1 MSVPIAAR
9 VDTARDAP
17 LLWVMSTCR
26 NVAPFAVVMIAAL
39 FLAGC
44 VIVPAQQYA
53 LVSQAQGN
61 ADRAIAVCSDPGKAE
76 LVAGSTADA
85 AVPALDP
92 SQVRIASWNLHKQ
105 QDRGWREELLRL
117 SERSDLLLLQE
128 AALTP
133 ELRAT
138 LDAGRYA
145 WILASSFAFDGTD
158 YGVVIAARVRPIFFC
173 TGRAFEPL
181 TGIPKSY
188 LVARFRVEGRERTL
202 EVATVHAINFTL
214 DLAAY
219 DQELDALGVALATH
233 DGPIALAGDF
243 NTWSEARERRVDAL
257 AARLGLEAVSFAP
270 DERSRFLGRPADWAY
285 ARGAEVLGSETREVT
300 ASDHNPL
307 LLSLR
312 IR

>member
-1 MSVPIAAR
+1 M
-9 VDTARDAP
+9 
-17 LLWVMSTCR
+17 MG
-26 NVAPFAVVMIAAL
+26 AL

-53 LVSQAQGN
+53 LVSQAHGN
-61 ADRAIAVCSDPGKAE
+61 PGREIAVCGDPGRDAA
-76 LVAGSTADA
+76 VAGSTGDA
-85 AVPALDP
+85 GVEALDA
-92 SQVRIASWNLHKQ
+92 SQVRIVSWNLHKQ

-128 AALTP
+128 VALTP
-133 ELRAT
+133 ELRTA

-145 WILASSFAFDGTD
+145 WILASAFAFDGTD
-158 YGVVIAARVRPIFFC
+158 YGVVIASRVRPIFYC

-202 EVATVHAINFTL
+202 AVATLHSINFTL

-219 DQELDALGVALATH
+219 DQELDALGGVLAAH
-233 DGPIALAGDF
+233 EGPIALVGDF
-243 NTWSEARERRVDAL
+243 NTWNEARERRVDAL
-257 AARLGLEAVSFAP
+257 ATRLGLEPVSFAP
-270 DERSRFLGRPADWAY
+270 DERSRFLGRPVDWAY
-285 ARGAEVLGSETREVT
+285 ARGADVLGSDTREVA

-307 LLSLR
+307 LVSLR

>member
-1 MSVPIAAR
+1 MPGHRNA
-9 VDTARDAP
+9 
-17 LLWVMSTCR
+17 LWSA
-26 NVAPFAVVMIAAL
+26 VAIMAAL

-44 VIVPAQQYA
+44 VIVPAQQYV
-53 LVSQAQGN
+53 LVSQTQGN
-61 ADRAIAVCSDPGKAE
+61 PGREIAACGDAARA
-76 LVAGSTADA
+76 AGSGGDSGAPGLDA
-85 AVPALDP
+85 T
-92 SQVRIASWNLHKQ
+92 QVRIASWNLHKQ
-105 QDRGWREELLRL
+105 QDLGWREELLRL

-133 ELRAT
+133 ELRGV
-138 LDAGRYA
+138 LDDGRYT
-145 WILASSFAFDGTD
+145 WILASAFAFDGTD
-158 YGVVIAARVRPIFFC
+158 YGVVIAARARPTFFC

-202 EVATVHAINFTL
+202 AVATLHAVNFTL

-219 DQELDALGVALATH
+219 DEELDALGAVLAAH

-243 NTWSEARERRVDAL
+243 NTWNEARERRVDSL
-257 AARLGLEAVSFAP
+257 ATRLGLESIAFAP
-270 DERSRFLGRPADWAY
+270 DERSRFLGRPADWAF
-285 ARGAEVLGSETREVT
+285 ARGADVLGSETREVT

-307 LLSLR
+307 LVILR